1 MMKFIKIVIP
11 VLLIIGLSGCNKPF
25 REDFFANRR
34 CAEINYGC
42 LNESQ
47 PTNNKENTMF
57 QPMRLT
63 QEQWDKIRRQETLQV
78 YGEVARMLDIYY
90 PGFWLDKDD
99 AFQLAWIEKVD
110 NIATKYYGRHDRGT
124 LEKMA
129 SVCAIIGSDFE
140 QDPKLDFIVKK
151 MKSSHVD
158 IPLTEI
164 RNYLRFEILKKD
176 FDLAGRQ
183 YNNWSLR
190 GVQEG
195 MPKIT
200 RKIPDFY
207 TEWQPD
213 NEQENV
219 WSIYKNTV
227 RSERDL

>member
-1 MMKFIKIVIP
+1 MMRFIKIVIP

-63 QEQWDKIRRQETLQV
+63 QEQWDKIYYQKKLKI
-78 YGEVARMLDIYY
+78 YGEVAKMLDIYY
-90 PGFWLDKDD
+90 PGFWLDKDET
-99 AFQLAWIEKVD
+99 FQLAWVEKVD
-110 NIATKYYGRHDRGT
+110 EIAKRYYPNRRRAT
-124 LEKMA
+124 LETMA
-129 SVCAIIGSDFE
+129 QVCAIIGSDFE

-151 MKSSHVD
+151 MKTDDVD
-158 IPLTEI
+158 IPLNEI
-164 RNYLRFEILKKD
+164 YDYLRFEILKKD
-176 FDLAGRQ
+176 YDEGGRQ
-183 YNNWSLR
+183 YNNWRLR

-200 RKIPDFY
+200 RKIPDFD

-213 NEQENV
+213 NEQENI
-219 WSIYKNTV
+219 WHIYDSQI
-227 RSERDL
+227 RGLEDL

>member
-1 MMKFIKIVIP
+1 MRFIKIVIP

-42 LNESQ
+42 LKESQ
-47 PTNNKENTMF
+47 PTNNKENTIF

-63 QEQWDKIRRQETLQV
+63 QEQWDKIYYQKKLKI
-78 YGEVARMLDIYY
+78 YGEVAKMLDIYY
-90 PGFWLDKDD
+90 PGFWLDKDE
-99 AFQLAWIEKVD
+99 AFQLAWVEKVD
-110 NIATKYYGRHDRGT
+110 EIAKRYNPNRRRET
-124 LEKMA
+124 LEIMA

-140 QDPKLDFIVKK
+140 QDPNLDFIVSKLKK
-151 MKSSHVD
+151 GNLYLNLRD
-158 IPLTEI
+158 IN
-164 RNYLRFEILKKD
+164 NYLLFEILKRD
-176 FDLAGRQ
+176 FNQVGRQ
-183 YNNWSLR
+183 FNTWTLR

-219 WSIYKNTV
+219 WHIYDSQI
-227 RSERDL
+227 RGLEDL

>member
-1 MMKFIKIVIP
+1 MKFIKIVIP

-42 LNESQ
+42 LKESQ
-47 PTNNKENTMF
+47 PTSHRENISF

-78 YGEVARMLDIYY
+78 YAEVARMLDIYY
-90 PGFWLDKDD
+90 PGFWLDKDN

-110 NIATKYYGRHDRGT
+110 EIAKRYYPNRRRGT

-129 SVCAIIGSDFE
+129 LVCAIIGSDFE

-151 MKSSHVD
+151 MKTDDVD
-158 IPLTEI
+158 IPLGEI
-164 RNYLRFEILKKD
+164 YDYLRFEILKKD
-176 FDLAGRQ
+176 FDHAGRQ

-190 GVQEG
+190 GMQEG

-219 WSIYKNTV
+219 WHIYDSQI
-227 RSERDL
+227 RGLEGL